1 MNGTRQRVRSIR
13 TMGRRDGEA
22 GFTLIELM
30 IVIVVIGVLATIA
43 IPNYVRSLQASKEA
57 VLKEDL
63 HVLRQQIDAYTNDKE
78 KAPQSLDDLVS
89 AGYMKTIP
97 MDPMTHSNTT
107 WVTTTDDTVQSL
119 DQTDSGV
126 SDVHSGSSEQG
137 SDGRPYSEW

>member
-1 MNGTRQRVRSIR
+1 MNNILYRARLTKLGK
-13 TMGRRDGEA
+13 GRGED

-43 IPNYVRSLQASKEA
+43 IPNYISSLKSSKEA

-78 KAPQSLDDLVS
+78 KAPQSLDDLVT

-97 MDPMTHSNTT
+97 EDPMTHSNTT
-107 WVTTTDDTVQSL
+107 WVTTTDDSVQSL
-119 DQTDSGV
+119 DQTDSGIT
-126 SDVHSGSSEQG
+126 DVHSGSSEQG
-137 SDGRPYSEW
+137 SDGRAYSEW

>member
-1 MNGTRQRVRSIR
+1 MARSIRIGRHLVRYRNGQKAMNSIRQRVRSIR

-89 AGYMKTIP
+89 AGYMK
-97 MDPMTHSNTT
+97 
-107 WVTTTDDTVQSL
+107 
-119 DQTDSGV
+119 
-126 SDVHSGSSEQG
+126 
-137 SDGRPYSEW
+137 

>member
-1 MNGTRQRVRSIR
+1 MENAMKSMCSKARLTRR
-13 TMGRRDGEA
+13 GEE

-43 IPNYVRSLQASKEA
+43 IPNYISSLKSSKEA

-97 MDPMTHSNTT
+97 EDPMTHSNTT
-107 WVTTTDDTVQSL
+107 WVTTTDDSVQSL
-119 DQTDSGV
+119 DQTDSGIT
-126 SDVHSGSSEQG
+126 DVHSGSSEQG
-137 SDGRPYSEW
+137 GDGRPYSEW